1 MLIDVEISGD
11 KNLIKNEVEKIL
23 KYGTRYKRN
32 RAYVER
38 KNKTDTCNNRNK
50 WKHLK
55 TIYKISEQHIWKA
68 RN

>member
-23 KYGTRYKRN
+23 KYRTRYKRN

-38 KNKTDTCNNRNK
+38 KNKTDKCNNRSK

-55 TIYKISEQHIWKA
+55 TIYKISEQHIWEA